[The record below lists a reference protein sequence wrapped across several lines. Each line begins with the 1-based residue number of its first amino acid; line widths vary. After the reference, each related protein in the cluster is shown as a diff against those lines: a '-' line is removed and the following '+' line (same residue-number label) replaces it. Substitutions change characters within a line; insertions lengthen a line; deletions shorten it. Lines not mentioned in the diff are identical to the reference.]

1 MQTEA
6 IKPFPIPVMTIG
18 PGSQPEEDQLEYLP
32 LPHDMTMFRAPLP
45 PEAANPTSLRQVCGL
60 LARLIEDM
68 RAAPFGSSDY
78 PRIELTGL
86 APEIVELLNQTL
98 GQGEVSA
105 VVRAPR
111 AVRLQES
118 AFAGVWRVQE
128 LRDDGAGGIASDRIE
143 ACAMPAVLRA
153 SVSTGGGGGAR
164 LADLPQAPAGLMNS
178 PALLA
183 ELREH
188 AARYRQGVPAH
199 VINLTLLPVS
209 PQDLDYLAAAL
220 GGGAATILSR
230 GYGNCRIASTALANV
245 WWVQYFNSMDQ
256 MILNT
261 LEVVDMPEVAL
272 AAREDYQDSIERLE
286 EWLTTLEAEAVE
298 AEAVCEASRA
308 DFPES
313 PNAGEGV

>member
-1 MQTEA
+1 MKTEP

-32 LPHDMTMFRAPLP
+32 LPHEMAMFRAPLP
-45 PEAANPTSLRQVCGL
+45 PEAANPATLRHVCAL

-78 PRIELTGL
+78 PHTELTGL
-86 APEIVELLNQTL
+86 APEIVDLLNQTI

-105 VVRAPR
+105 VVRAPC

-128 LRDDGAGGIASDRIE
+128 LRDDGGIASDRIE

-153 SVSTGGGGGAR
+153 SVATKAAG
-164 LADLPQAPAGLMNS
+164 PAGAENSPPAGVMNS

-188 AARYRQGVPAH
+188 AAHYRQGVPAH

-209 PQDLDYLAAAL
+209 PQDIDYLGAAL

-230 GYGNCRIASTALANV
+230 GYGNCRIASTALTNV

-256 MILNT
+256 IILNT
-261 LEVVDMPEVAL
+261 LEVVDVPEVAL

-286 EWLTTLEAEAVE
+286 EWLATLEAEAME

-308 DFPES
+308 DFPDS

>member
-1 MQTEA
+1 MKIES
-6 IKPFPIPVMTIG
+6 IKPFPIPVVAIG
-18 PGSQPEEDQLEYLP
+18 PGSQPEDEGLAYLP
-32 LPHDMTMFRAPLP
+32 MPHEMAMFRAPLP
-45 PEAANPTSLRQVCGL
+45 PEAAKPATLRQVCAL
-60 LARLIEDM
+60 LARLIEEM
-68 RAAPFGSSDY
+68 RATPFGSSDY

-128 LRDDGAGGIASDRIE
+128 LRDDGGIASDRIE

-153 SVSTGGGGGAR
+153 SVFAGGER
-164 LADLPQAPAGLMNS
+164 VADFPPAPAGVMNA
-178 PALLA
+178 PALLV
-183 ELREH
+183 ELRDH
-188 AARYRQGVPAH
+188 AARYREGVPAH

-209 PQDLDYLAAAL
+209 PQDLDYLVAAL

-230 GYGNCRIASTALANV
+230 GYGNCRIGSTALANV

-261 LEVVDMPEVAL
+261 LEVVGVPEVAL

-286 EWLTTLEAEAVE
+286 EWLATLEAEAVE
-298 AEAVCEASRA
+298 AEAEAENAASHA
-308 DFPES
+308 DAPSFP
-313 PNAGEGV
+313 NVRRGV

>member
-1 MQTEA
+1 MKTEP
-6 IKPFPIPVMTIG
+6 IKPFPIPVMAIG
-18 PGSQPEEDQLEYLP
+18 PGSQPEDEGLEVLP
-32 LPHDMTMFRAPLP
+32 LPHDMAMFRAPLP
-45 PEAANPTSLRQVCGL
+45 PEAASPASLRQVCAL

-86 APEIVELLNQTL
+86 APEIVDLLNQTL

-105 VVRAPR
+105 LVCAPR

-128 LRDDGAGGIASDRIE
+128 LRDDGGIASDRIE

-153 SVSTGGGGGAR
+153 SVFAGGER
-164 LADLPQAPAGLMNS
+164 VADFPQAPAGVMNS

-183 ELREH
+183 ELRDH
-188 AARYRQGVPAH
+188 ALRYRAGVAAH

-209 PQDLDYLAAAL
+209 PQDIDYLVAAL

-230 GYGNCRIASTALANV
+230 GYGNCRIGSTALANV

-261 LEVVDMPEVAL
+261 LEVVGVPEVAL

-286 EWLTTLEAEAVE
+286 EWLATLEAEAVE
-298 AEAVCEASRA
+298 AEAEAECAANSA
-308 DFPES
+308 DVQNS
-313 PNAGEGV
+313 PDVRREV